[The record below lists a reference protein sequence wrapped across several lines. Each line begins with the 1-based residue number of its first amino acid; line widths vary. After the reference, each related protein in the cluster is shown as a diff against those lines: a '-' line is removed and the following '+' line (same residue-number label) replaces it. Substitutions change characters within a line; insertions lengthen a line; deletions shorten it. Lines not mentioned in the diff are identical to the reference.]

1 MKIPSSVCILLALSA
16 SACAPSETVTPAA
29 TAEAATPA
37 APSQAELVARGEY
50 LVVNLMGC
58 NDCHTPMTP
67 TGPDMSQSLH
77 GADLGFAPLVDMP
90 WAPHA
95 PELAGLPDGYDAD
108 QFVHF
113 MQTGE
118 RSVGGM
124 AMPPMPQY
132 RITEEDARAV
142 TPYIASLPKPA

>member
-1 MKIPSSVCILLALSA
+1 MKTAYLVCITLALSA
-16 SACAPSETVTPAA
+16 SACAPSETAAPAI
-29 TAEAATPA
+29 EAATPITLEGDA
-37 APSQAELVARGEY
+37 LIARGEY

-67 TGPDMSQSLH
+67 NGPDMSQSLH

-108 QFVHF
+108 QFARF
-113 MQTGE
+113 LQTGE

-124 AMPPMPQY
+124 ALPPMPQY

-142 TPYIASLPKPA
+142 TAYIASLPKPA